1 MAEAGET
8 TLDAIRDLRRKEPF
22 APFRIVMTSGDR
34 YLIEDPEALAITSA
48 QLHYYP
54 RSGMGIH
61 IRLNQIVAVED
72 DDADGLKK
80 RRKRRA
86 G

>member
-1 MAEAGET
+1 MAARDES
-8 TLDAIRDLRRKEPF
+8 TLDVIRHLKRREPYT
-22 APFRIVMTSGDR
+22 PFRIVMTSGDQ
-34 YLIEDPEALAITSA
+34 YVIEDPDALAIATS

-61 IRLNQIVAVED
+61 LRLNQVAAVEE
-72 DDADGLKK
+72 DGEKPPR
-80 RRKRRA
+80 RRKRV